1 MQKNSLFIFE
11 NDNIFAEIA
20 KKKKNT
26 QLDSATASGQF
37 TLFI

>member
-1 MQKNSLFIFE
+1 MQKNGLFIFE

-20 KKKKNT
+20 KKNT